1 MIRKLLFCGIWL
13 TAMTTLFPRAA
24 HSTNPPVE
32 SIVREV
38 QRAEL
43 ARAAA
48 VRDMVY
54 LAETQVVE
62 WEDASRQAVK
72 SEILSLRRVYSGE
85 HGQLH
90 NEYLSMTVDGRTL
103 DRKEMER
110 ELAKQRRGG
119 RGGRGEG
126 ERDYRSPFS
135 AEAAPL
141 YDFQIEGQE
150 LLEGQP
156 VWVVGFAPKQAEENS
171 FLGSAWISQ
180 TDYQP
185 LYVEMAPAVLP
196 RVLEELAMSIRF
208 AAVDGF
214 RLPSVFRMEMR
225 VRVNFLV
232 TLADRTLSIEDR
244 YSGYRLNVG
253 VNDEVFAGDDYS
265 VE

>member
-1 MIRKLLFCGIWL
+1 
-13 TAMTTLFPRAA
+13 
-24 HSTNPPVE
+24 
-32 SIVREV
+32 
-38 QRAEL
+38 
-43 ARAAA
+43 
-48 VRDMVY
+48 MVY

-90 NEYLSMTVDGRTL
+90 NEYLSMIVDGRAL

-110 ELAKQRRGG
+110 ELAKQR

-156 VWVVGFAPKQAEENS
+156 VWVVGFAPKQAEDDL
-171 FLGSAWISQ
+171 FVGRAWISR

-185 LYVEMAPAVLP
+185 LYVEVAPAVLP
-196 RVLEELAMSIRF
+196 RVLERLAMSIRF

-253 VNDEVFAGDDYS
+253 VDDEVFAGDGYS